1 MAYIENKEI
10 KNPDSN
16 NWEIKTQIHEKST
29 KEQRNQNQPRPKRNQ
44 LKNREIKT
52 NPFLWEINPKNTH
65 RNQNQ
70 LRPMRNQT
78 KEHTEKSKPKTQTTI
93 QNYRNQMAQI
103 SPQTQDSW
111 DEKG

>member
-10 KNPDSN
+10 KKPYSK

-52 NPFLWEINPKNTH
+52 NLDPWEIKPKNTQ
-65 RNQNQ
+65 RNQN
-70 LRPMRNQT
+70 P
-78 KEHTEKSKPKTQTTI
+78 KHKPQTTS
-93 QNYRNQMAQI
+93 QNYRNKIAQI
-103 SPQTQDSW
+103 SPTNPRFMRR
-111 DEKG
+111 KGIEH